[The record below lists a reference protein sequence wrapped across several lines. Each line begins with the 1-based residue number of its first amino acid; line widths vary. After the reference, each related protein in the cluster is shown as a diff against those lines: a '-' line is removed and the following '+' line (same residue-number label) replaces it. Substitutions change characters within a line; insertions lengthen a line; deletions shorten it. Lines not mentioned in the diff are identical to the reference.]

1 MTIKKVVE
9 ALRAQG
15 HKVKVYVRPD
25 GGQRITKIDGI
36 KFAVGGNEGNDFGR
50 GLIGDSLTKKQYEQR
65 RTIQPLAQEGKQATI
80 TPFYVNKKGRKV
92 TRKNAKKPQSLTIRR
107 GDTAQE
113 KAIKRRIRK
122 LRKKLKEHGQK
133 TTAKV
138 LRGRIKRY
146 GLEDTL
152 KVLANKTRKDAGIA
166 YPASVESYEDYLIM
180 VQGRY
185 GYASLDSLVR
195 NVTNVLELNKRRLA
209 DVLFSGDMSRGI
221 YPIIYE
227 VEKICKDW
235 QASGQDGEPSLVGY
249 EDEILRRIQQSR
261 AEADAIAQAWGLDLD
276 ND

>member
-1 MTIKKVVE
+1 MTIKRVVE

-25 GGQRITKIDGI
+25 GGQRITKIDGL
-36 KFAVGGNEGNDFGR
+36 KFSVSGNEGNDFGR
-50 GLIGDSLTKKQYEQR
+50 GLIGHTLTKKQYEQR

-92 TRKNAKKPQSLTIRR
+92 TRKNAKKPQSLTIRK

-195 NVTNVLELNKRRLA
+195 NVTNILELNKRRLA

-235 QASGQDGEPSLVGY
+235 QASGQDGEPSLIGY

-261 AEADAIAQAWGLDLD
+261 AEAEAIAQAWGLDWD

>member
-25 GGQRITKIDGI
+25 GGQRITKIDGL
-36 KFAVGGNEGNDFGR
+36 KFSVSGNEGNDFGR
-50 GLIGDSLTKKQYEQR
+50 GLIGDTLTKKQYEQR

-92 TRKNAKKPQSLTIRR
+92 TRKNAKKPQSLTIRK

-113 KAIKRRIRK
+113 KDIKRRIRK

-195 NVTNVLELNKRRLA
+195 NVTSILELNKRRLA

-235 QASGQDGEPSLVGY
+235 QASGQEGEPSLVGY

-261 AEADAIAQAWGLDLD
+261 AEAEAIAQAWGLDLD

>member
-92 TRKNAKKPQSLTIRR
+92 TRKNAKKPQSLTIRK

-235 QASGQDGEPSLVGY
+235 QASGQEGEPSLTGY

-261 AEADAIAQAWGLDLD
+261 AEAEAIAQAWGLDLD

>member
-36 KFAVGGNEGNDFGR
+36 KFSVSGNEGNDFGR
-50 GLIGDSLTKKQYEQR
+50 GLIGDTLTKKQYEQR

-92 TRKNAKKPQSLTIRR
+92 TRKNAKKPQSLTIRK

-195 NVTNVLELNKRRLA
+195 NVTSILELNKRRLS

-235 QASGQDGEPSLVGY
+235 QASGQEGEPSLIGY

-261 AEADAIAQAWGLDLD
+261 AEAEAIAQAWGLDLD

>member
-25 GGQRITKIDGI
+25 GGQRITKIDGL
-36 KFAVGGNEGNDFGR
+36 KFSVSGNEGNDFGR
-50 GLIGDSLTKKQYEQR
+50 GLIGDTLTKKQYEQR

-92 TRKNAKKPQSLTIRR
+92 TRKNAKKPQSLTIRK

-195 NVTNVLELNKRRLA
+195 NVTSILELNKRRLS

-235 QASGQDGEPSLVGY
+235 QASGQEGEPSLVGY

-261 AEADAIAQAWGLDLD
+261 AEAEAIAQAWGLDLD

>member
-25 GGQRITKIDGI
+25 GGQRITKIDGL
-36 KFAVGGNEGNDFGR
+36 KFSVSGNEGNDFGR
-50 GLIGDSLTKKQYEQR
+50 GLIGDTLTKKQYEQR

-92 TRKNAKKPQSLTIRR
+92 TRKNAKKPQSLTIRK

-133 TTAKV
+133 TTAKI

-180 VQGRY
+180 VQ
-185 GYASLDSLVR
+185 
-195 NVTNVLELNKRRLA
+195 
-209 DVLFSGDMSRGI
+209 
-221 YPIIYE
+221 
-227 VEKICKDW
+227 
-235 QASGQDGEPSLVGY
+235 
-249 EDEILRRIQQSR
+249 
-261 AEADAIAQAWGLDLD
+261 
-276 ND
+276 

>member
-25 GGQRITKIDGI
+25 GGQRITKIDGL
-36 KFAVGGNEGNDFGR
+36 KFSVSGNEGNDFGR
-50 GLIGDSLTKKQYEQR
+50 GLIGDTLTKKQYEQR

-92 TRKNAKKPQSLTIRR
+92 TRKNAKKPQSLTIRK

-133 TTAKV
+133 TTAKI

-195 NVTNVLELNKRRLA
+195 NVTSVLELNKRRLA
-209 DVLFSGDMSRGI
+209 DFLFSGDMSRGI

-235 QASGQDGEPSLVGY
+235 QASGQEGEPSLVGY

-261 AEADAIAQAWGLDLD
+261 AEAEAIAQAWGLDLD

>member
-92 TRKNAKKPQSLTIRR
+92 TRKNAKKPQSLTIRK

-133 TTAKV
+133 TTAKI

-195 NVTNVLELNKRRLA
+195 NVTSILELNKRRLA

-235 QASGQDGEPSLVGY
+235 QASGQDGEPSLIGY

-261 AEADAIAQAWGLDLD
+261 AEAEAIAGAWGLDLD

>member
-15 HKVKVYVRPD
+15 HKVKVYIRPD

-36 KFAVGGNEGNDFGR
+36 KFSVSGNEGNDFGR
-50 GLIGDSLTKKQYEQR
+50 GLIGDTLTKKQYEQR

-92 TRKNAKKPQSLTIRR
+92 TRKNAKKPQSLTIRK

-133 TTAKV
+133 TTAKI

-195 NVTNVLELNKRRLA
+195 NVTSILELNKRRLS

-235 QASGQDGEPSLVGY
+235 QASGQEGEPSLIGY

-261 AEADAIAQAWGLDLD
+261 AEAEAIAQAWGLDLD

>member
-36 KFAVGGNEGNDFGR
+36 KFSVSGNEGNDFGR
-50 GLIGDSLTKKQYEQR
+50 GLIGDTLTKKQYEQR

-92 TRKNAKKPQSLTIRR
+92 TRKNAKKPQSLTIRK
-107 GDTAQE
+107 GDTDQE

-195 NVTNVLELNKRRLA
+195 NVTSILELNKRRLA

-235 QASGQDGEPSLVGY
+235 QASGQDGEPSLIGY

-261 AEADAIAQAWGLDLD
+261 AEAEAIAQAWGLDLD

>member
-36 KFAVGGNEGNDFGR
+36 KFSVSGNEGNDFGR
-50 GLIGDSLTKKQYEQR
+50 GLIGDTLTKKQYEQR

-92 TRKNAKKPQSLTIRR
+92 TRKNAKKPQSLTIRK

-185 GYASLDSLVR
+185 GYVSLDSLVR
-195 NVTNVLELNKRRLA
+195 NVTNFLELNKRRLA